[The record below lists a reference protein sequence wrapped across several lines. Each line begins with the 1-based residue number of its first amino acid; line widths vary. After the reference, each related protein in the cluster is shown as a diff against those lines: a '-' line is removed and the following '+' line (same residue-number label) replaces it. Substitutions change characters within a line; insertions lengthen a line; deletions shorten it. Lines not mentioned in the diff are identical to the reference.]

1 MGSVTLW
8 LHYRIL
14 SLRCEL
20 TLLITTQILL
30 LLGLKDKPEP
40 PATEETDQADEGVDN
55 AENNDKPEKE
65 NEPLPEFGQYLYFL
79 FCPTL
84 IYRDQYPMLVLK
96 NTVVCPVF
104 VDKPHS
110 SICNFQF

>member
-1 MGSVTLW
+1 MTMKERMHGFCNFVALLSPTLTW
-8 LHYRIL
+8 DP
-14 SLRCEL
+14 EL

-55 AENNDKPEKE
+55 AENNDKTEKE
-65 NEPLPEFGQYLYFL
+65 NQPLPEFGQYLYFL

-84 IYRDQYPMLVLK
+84 IYWDQYPM
-96 NTVVCPVF
+96 
-104 VDKPHS
+104 
-110 SICNFQF
+110 